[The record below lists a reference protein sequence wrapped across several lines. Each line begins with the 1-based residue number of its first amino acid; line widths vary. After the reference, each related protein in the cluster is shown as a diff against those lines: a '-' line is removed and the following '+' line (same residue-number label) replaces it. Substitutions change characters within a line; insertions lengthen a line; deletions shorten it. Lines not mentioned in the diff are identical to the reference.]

1 VTCTATDADESPSQA
16 STTLIVSVNPVRPD
30 PPTVEQA
37 TLALGSGSAAAAT
50 VVLVPPSWDGG
61 SPITDYTAT
70 CTSPDSASAGSA
82 STSQPLASGQD
93 GSVTITGLRN
103 DETYN
108 CTATAANQVGTSDP
122 SNSVTA
128 SVVGTCAQGKTCD
141 VDTSTGSSPDSPA
154 QNVGVVGVPTNAGGG
169 TVTLGSDNTGPG
181 CPGSPPGASSFTAA
195 KDGFAPS
202 DTLTVT
208 VTVQAVVIGRAQV
221 CFTSPVPFLSVSNP
235 TVPEAGTA
243 LLLTCKAVANKPP
256 CQLPDKTTKN
266 GIVVSFVMS
275 GADPTFSVV
284 VPTGRLVW
292 PSNFPAGKVG
302 TAYSSRL
309 QSRGGKAPFHWKLVS
324 GALAPGLTL
333 NASSGAVT
341 GKPTKKGTFTCIV
354 QATDAESPPKVA
366 DISVSIKIT

>member
-1 VTCTATDADESPSQA
+1 MKDAA
-16 STTLIVSVNPVRPD
+16 
-30 PPTVEQA
+30 
-37 TLALGSGSAAAAT
+37 LAAGSGSAAAT
-50 VVLVPPSWDGG
+50 VDFSAPSWDGG
-61 SPITDYTAT
+61 SPITSYTAT
-70 CTSPDSASAGSA
+70 CTSSDGVSAGSA
-82 STSQPLASGQD
+82 SDSLPPASGHD
-93 GSVTITGLRN
+93 GSVTVTGLRN
-103 DETYN
+103 DKNYN
-108 CTATAANQVGTSDP
+108 CSATATNQVGTSGP

-128 SVVGTCAQGKTCD
+128 SVVGTCDQGKTCD
-141 VDTSTGSSPDSPA
+141 VNTSSGSSADSPA
-154 QNVGVVGVPTNAGGG
+154 QTVGVTGEATNVGGGS
-169 TVTLGSDNTGPG
+169 VTLGSDTTGPP
-181 CPGSPPGASSFTAA
+181 CPGSPPGGSSFTAA

-208 VTVQAVVIGRAQV
+208 VTVQAVVVGQAQV

-235 TVPEAGTA
+235 TVPQAGTA
-243 LLLTCKAVANKPP
+243 LLLPCKAVANKPP
-256 CQLPDKTTKN
+256 CQLPDRRTKN
-266 GIVVSFVMS
+266 GIVVAFVIS

-309 QSRGGKAPFHWKLVS
+309 QSRGGKAPFHWKLAS

-333 NASSGAVT
+333 NGSSGAVS